1 MVDFVWKMGSG
12 EGRRDLSNPVE
23 GKQPAQQDRNASQE
37 VKREI
42 IEFAKMI
49 AWFLVVFFVV
59 KTYVIEGYEVQGP
72 SMQPTLQDRERI
84 LVLKLPYVLS
94 QFRLFGGIEAL
105 KPGNI
110 VVFDSPV
117 EANKRYVKRV
127 IAKGAPANAM
137 NTVSAKQQG
146 AAEASANRGIRVVFD
161 HGTVY
166 VNNRRLAEDYL
177 PAEDRSVDE
186 RSEETY
192 LQPGTYYVLGDNRG
206 VSKDSRSFGSI
217 EGSCVTGRAILC
229 FWPPS
234 RIRVLK

>member
-1 MVDFVWKMGSG
+1 MSSSP
-12 EGRRDLSNPVE
+12 E
-23 GKQPAQQDRNASQE
+23 AQQSAAEKRNASQE

-49 AWFLVVFFVV
+49 AWFLVVFFIV
-59 KTYVIEGYEVQGP
+59 KTYVVEGYEVQGP

-84 LVLKLPYVLS
+84 LVLKLPYILS
-94 QFRLFGGIEAL
+94 QFRLFSGIEAL

-127 IAKGAPANAM
+127 IVKGPPAGSGK
-137 NTVSAKQQG
+137 TVAAKQQG
-146 AAEASANRGIRVVFD
+146 TGDASAGKGLRVIFD
-161 HGTVY
+161 RGTVY

-177 PAEDRSVDE
+177 PKNDRSGDE
-186 RSEETY
+186 RVEEAY

-206 VSKDSRSFGSI
+206 VSKDSRSFGPI
-217 EGSCVTGRAILC
+217 DGSCVTGRAVLC

-234 RIRVLK
+234 RIRFLK